1 MVLGQGRLVGER
13 EEGVAVAADMEI
25 IEVKVDKSHIIT
37 IGERLYAESIE
48 FIREIVNNAYDADAT
63 LVEITVAE
71 DSIEIRDNGSGMDRN
86 GLRQYFNI
94 GSQQK
99 LHESKSPIHHRNRIG
114 MFGIGKFASLSA
126 CERFEVLTR
135 KQGFV
140 GRVVFDKKVWE
151 TAGDAWGLPL
161 EILPV
166 DFRKEDGTTVMLTGL
181 NKRFELPDIE
191 GKIIEGTP
199 LKAPQFRVRLNS
211 HTITPRSLTGHRI
224 PFLEGTA
231 FGPVHG
237 EIIILPQSLAS
248 TSELGIEIKV
258 KQVTVRREL
267 FGMETWGKIMARV
280 RGEVNA
286 DFLPVT
292 SDRTG
297 FIRDSPEYLAL
308 LAVMEKTIGETNK
321 VLHRLSAKSEG
332 RVVSRALND
341 ALHRIYKA
349 LYRNPELSPFGAL
362 PIADEPG
369 KGIGGSGLLSEKSS
383 GPVAQT
389 VKPEDQDNQAKPT
402 PKKRKKRPTVKKL
415 TPNAVIKRMKFG
427 QYGVS
432 CVVDGFGE
440 EGPEVFTEETT
451 IYINKNHPLYRRES
465 TKADT
470 HTLNLARLITQEI
483 ALMKDSKNPRQ
494 AFERQSR
501 LLKDAFIEKTD

>member
-1 MVLGQGRLVGER
+1 M
-13 EEGVAVAADMEI
+13 AADMEI

-37 IGERLYAESIE
+37 IGERLYSESIE

-63 LVEITVAE
+63 LVEITVTE
-71 DSIEIRDNGSGMDRN
+71 DSIEIKDNGSGMDRD
-86 GLRQYFNI
+86 GLTQYFNI

-126 CERFEVLTR
+126 CERFEVLT
-135 KQGFV
+135 KKEGFV

-151 TAGDAWGLPL
+151 NAGDAWGLPL
-161 EILPV
+161 EILPA

-181 NKRFELPDIE
+181 NRTFELPDIE
-191 GKIIEGTP
+191 AKIIEGTP
-199 LKAPQFRVRLNS
+199 LKAPQFRVRLNGR
-211 HTITPRSLTGHRI
+211 TITPRSLSGHRI
-224 PFLEGTA
+224 PFLEGTP

-248 TSELGIEIKV
+248 TSELGVEIKV

-267 FGMETWGKIMARV
+267 FGMETWGRIMARV

-297 FIRDSPEYLAL
+297 FIKDSAEYLAL
-308 LAVMEKTIGETNK
+308 LAVMEKAIGEAKK
-321 VLHRLSAKSEG
+321 VLQRLSAKSEG

-362 PIADEPG
+362 PIADELQ
-369 KGIGGSGLLSEKSS
+369 KGIGGAGLLSD
-383 GPVAQT
+383 
-389 VKPEDQDNQAKPT
+389 KPAEPASQIVQHESPNQMDKPA
-402 PKKRKKRPTVKKL
+402 PKKRKKRPAVKKL
-415 TPNAVIKRMKFG
+415 TPNAVIKKMKFG

-432 CVVDGFGE
+432 CVVDSFGE

-451 IYINKNHPLYRRES
+451 IYINKDHPLYRRES
-465 TKADT
+465 SKADT

-501 LLKDAFIEKTD
+501 LLKDAFVEKPDHE